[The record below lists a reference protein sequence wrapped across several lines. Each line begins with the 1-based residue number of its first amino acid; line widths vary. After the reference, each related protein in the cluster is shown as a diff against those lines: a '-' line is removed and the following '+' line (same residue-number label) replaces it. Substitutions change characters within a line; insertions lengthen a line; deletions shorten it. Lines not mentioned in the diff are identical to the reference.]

1 MNILKSISSP
11 QFCNSNKISKFVF
24 FQPTILTFL
33 LQTLP
38 VFVGVGVVA
47 ITAILAKI
55 LLNRKQKK
63 ITLEDP
69 NVKYALKL
77 VEKINVSHDTRKFV
91 FSLPSEN
98 HILGLP
104 VGN

>member
-1 MNILKSISSP
+1 MGTYP
-11 QFCNSNKISKFVF
+11 RE
-24 FQPTILTFL
+24 
-33 LQTLP
+33 TLAHIGKDWA
-38 VFVGVGVVA
+38 VCYFWA
-47 ITAILAKI
+47 S
-55 LLNRKQKK
+55 KQKK

>member
-1 MNILKSISSP
+1 M
-11 QFCNSNKISKFVF
+11 
-24 FQPTILTFL
+24 
-33 LQTLP
+33 
-38 VFVGVGVVA
+38 GVVA

-104 VGN
+104 VGNYHKSHY